1 MLLSITQSLARTLF
15 WFIHLIFAP
24 LHSAKRQ
31 RQSGDVFEA
40 LIVDD
45 VGDAAEVESSVA
57 STVRTRSS
65 SQGSL
70 HSLDDLHDKENS
82 LRGKEL
88 RQENKNRLSL
98 KLVKQMKVHKW
109 GTNSLLG
116 CYLITNI
123 GTVCNTT

>member
-70 HSLDDLHDKENS
+70 HSLENS

-123 GTVCNTT
+123 GTVCTH